1 MWQNQGAIF
10 THKTE
15 KERHQKNRES
25 KQNDSMIV
33 VARREAKFESFSQT

>member
-1 MWQNQGAIF
+1 MAKSRSHLYSQNR
-10 THKTE
+10 
-15 KERHQKNRES
+15 ERKAPKNRES